1 MEIKHQCTNAD
12 AEHNHLLDGIRMSTE
27 AKVRYFE
34 EMVSLIVAVG
44 ARDYLAREP
53 AESVQVTESRG

>member
-1 MEIKHQCTNAD
+1 MEIEHQCTYTD

-44 ARDYLAREP
+44 ARDYLARES